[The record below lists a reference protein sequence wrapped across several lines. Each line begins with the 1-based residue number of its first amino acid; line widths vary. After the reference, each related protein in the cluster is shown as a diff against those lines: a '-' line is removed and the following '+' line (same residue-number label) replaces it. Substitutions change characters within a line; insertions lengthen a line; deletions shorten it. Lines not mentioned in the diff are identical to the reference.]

1 MSFNVTNYEDF
12 ITIISEPIMKE
23 TCKKPPPRLLK
34 FCMHLWT
41 RVCHRVLAE
50 VKEKCRVW
58 DSNSGLQALYVVAI
72 NLGPSY
78 PVLTYQNNT
87 KNYLKRLLKFLLC
100 IYLKLD
106 FLLTI
111 QSKQQTVDIDKQIQ
125 LPFIK
130 TLKRFF

>member
-1 MSFNVTNYEDF
+1 MDMCVSQSACGSQRRSVGVSYLF
-12 ITIISEPIMKE
+12 P
-23 TCKKPPPRLLK
+23 L
-34 FCMHLWT
+34 
-41 RVCHRVLAE
+41 
-50 VKEKCRVW
+50 CRVW

-72 NLGPSY
+72 KLGPSY
-78 PVLTYQNNT
+78 PVLIYQNNT

-111 QSKQQTVDIDKQIQ
+111 QSKQTVDIDKQIQ

-130 TLKRFF
+130 